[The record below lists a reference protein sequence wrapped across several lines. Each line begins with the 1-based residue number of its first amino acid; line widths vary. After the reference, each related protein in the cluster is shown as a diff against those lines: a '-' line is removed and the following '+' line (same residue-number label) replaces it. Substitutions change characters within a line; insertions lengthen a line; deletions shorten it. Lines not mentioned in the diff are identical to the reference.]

1 MEFKDYQDLYESGQ
15 LRTPAY
21 IFDVDT
27 LQRRVSYIKSRL
39 PGIGIC
45 YAMKA
50 NAFLVSS
57 AKDLVDSFEICSPG
71 EERICRK
78 AGIPACKMVL
88 SGVNKEASDFEDI
101 FRFVKEHADGGE
113 PICTVESLQQM
124 KMLEEQASGVFGQ
137 DHTIGVLLRLTS
149 GTQFGMEEDE
159 IITLVR
165 ERASW
170 PHLRI
175 LGIQVFTGTQKR
187 LRIIKKEILEA
198 DVLIARIENECG
210 YKVEMFE
217 FGPGAPVSYF
227 KKDTPVDD
235 EELLRELY
243 DSLMSMNFKGRISLE
258 MGRYIAASCGSYITK
273 IMDMKRNH
281 GTNYLIC
288 DGGIHQVNYYG
299 QMMAMKLPYML
310 AKGGEVPLPESAPA
324 GRRTASRGTARDEA
338 ASGRELYDICGSL
351 CTINDVLV
359 KEVPLQ
365 HPEVDDI
372 LVFMNVGAYSVTEGI
387 SLFLSRDLPRVYR
400 KCGDTLTLLRD
411 KIQTE
416 DFNYG

>member
-21 IFDVDT
+21 IFDIDI

-124 KMLEEQASGVFGQ
+124 KMLEEQAAGVFGQ
-137 DHTIGVLLRLTS
+137 DHTIGVLLRVTS
-149 GTQFGMEEDE
+149 GTQFGMEEEE
-159 IITLVR
+159 ILTLVR
-165 ERASW
+165 ERASY
-170 PHLRI
+170 PHLHI

-227 KKDTPVDD
+227 KKDKPVDD

-324 GRRTASRGTARDEA
+324 GRRTASRGTAGDKA

>member
-124 KMLEEQASGVFGQ
+124 KMLEEQAAGVFGQ
-137 DHTIGVLLRLTS
+137 DHTIGVLLRVTS
-149 GTQFGMEEDE
+149 GTQFGMEEEE
-159 IITLVR
+159 ILTLVR
-165 ERASW
+165 ERASY
-170 PHLRI
+170 PHLHI
-175 LGIQVFTGTQKR
+175 LGIQVFSGTQKR
-187 LRIIKKEILEA
+187 LRTIKKEIAEA
-198 DVLIARIENECG
+198 DALIARIENECG

-288 DGGIHQVNYYG
+288 DGGIHQVNYFG

-324 GRRTASRGTARDEA
+324 GRRTASRGTAGDEA

>member
-21 IFDVDT
+21 IFDIDI

-124 KMLEEQASGVFGQ
+124 KMLEEQAAGVFGQ
-137 DHTIGVLLRLTS
+137 DHTIDVLLRVTS
-149 GTQFGMEEDE
+149 GTQFGMEEEE
-159 IITLVR
+159 ILTLVR
-165 ERASW
+165 ERASY
-170 PHLRI
+170 PHLHI

-198 DVLIARIENECG
+198 DILIARIENECG

-227 KKDTPVDD
+227 KKDKPVDD
-235 EELLRELY
+235 EELLGELY
-243 DSLMSMNFKGRISLE
+243 ESLMSMNWKGRISLE

-273 IMDMKRNH
+273 IMDMKTNR
-281 GTNYLIC
+281 GVNYLIC
-288 DGGIHQVNYYG
+288 DGGIHQVNYFG

-310 AKGGEVPLPESAPA
+310 AKGGEVPLPGGSQASESP
-324 GRRTASRGTARDEA
+324 ARDEA
-338 ASGRELYDICGSL
+338 VPCSDEGVYTICGSL
-351 CTINDVLV
+351 CTINDVIV

-387 SLFLSRDLPRVYR
+387 SLFLSRDLPRVYKKR
-400 KCGDTLTLLRD
+400 GDSLTLLRD

>member
-21 IFDVDT
+21 IFDIDI

-124 KMLEEQASGVFGQ
+124 KMLEEQAAGVFGQ
-137 DHTIGVLLRLTS
+137 DHTIGVLLRVTS

-175 LGIQVFTGTQKR
+175 LGIQVFSGTQKR
-187 LRIIKKEILEA
+187 LRTIKKEIAEA
-198 DVLIARIENECG
+198 DALIARIENECG

-227 KKDTPVDD
+227 KKDKPVDD
-235 EELLRELY
+235 EELLGELY

-324 GRRTASRGTARDEA
+324 GRRTASRGTAGDEA

>member
-21 IFDVDT
+21 IFDIDI

-124 KMLEEQASGVFGQ
+124 KMLEEQAAGVFGQ
-137 DHTIGVLLRLTS
+137 DHTIGVLLRVTS

-170 PHLRI
+170 PHLHI

-198 DVLIARIENECG
+198 DILIARIENECG

-227 KKDTPVDD
+227 KKDKPVDD

-324 GRRTASRGTARDEA
+324 GRRTASRGTAGDKA